1 MCDIKFVS
9 VVNDNNN
16 DYKICRLDRN
26 DTGLY
31 QLRMN
36 SISILIF
43 QGWSGSAIVPGK
55 TSGASY

>member
-36 SISILIF
+36 SISILR
-43 QGWSGSAIVPGK
+43 AIPDKYQKYVG
-55 TSGASY
+55 THSNRSE